1 MCGKPLLAFS
11 MLSDVDFE
19 KRVRPELFVVR
30 SPLSVTES
38 GDRATV
44 DGAITPGFG
53 PERNDRAK

>member
-1 MCGKPLLAFS
+1 

-19 KRVRPELFVVR
+19 KRVRPELLVVR
-30 SPLSVTES
+30 SPLSVTDS

-44 DGAITPGFG
+44 DGAIAPGFG